1 MRGGWRLPV
10 AVAVALVAACAAGCG
25 VGTNKGRVCQDAV
38 KAVGAYNATLNRIS
52 PDDITQWKQAAATLA
67 TRFDAL
73 ARESDDRGLSRTLR
87 GMAAEWH
94 GVSTG
99 MSPRDISSMQAAVR
113 RQPAALA
120 KACH

>member
-1 MRGGWRLPV
+1 MRSGWRLPV
-10 AVAVALVAACAAGCG
+10 GVALVAVCAAGCA
-25 VGTNKGRVCQDAV
+25 VGTNKGRVCKDAV
-38 KAVGAYNATLNRIS
+38 KAVGNYNATLNRIS

-73 ARESDDRGLSRTLR
+73 GRESDDHKLGRTLQ
-87 GMAAEWH
+87 GMATEWR
-94 GVSTG
+94 GISTN
-99 MSPRDISSMQAAVR
+99 MSPRDISAMQTAVQ

>member
-1 MRGGWRLPV
+1 MRGGWRRPVGVVLV
-10 AVAVALVAACAAGCG
+10 AVCAAGCG
-25 VGTNKGRVCQDAV
+25 VGTNKGQVCKDAV
-38 KAVGAYNATLNRIS
+38 KAVGSYNATLNRIS

-73 ARESDDRGLSRTLR
+73 ARESDDKKLSGTLS
-87 GMAAEWH
+87 GMATEWR

-99 MSPRDISSMQAAVR
+99 ITPRDISRLQSTVQ

-120 KACH
+120 TACK

>member
-1 MRGGWRLPV
+1 MRSGWRWPV
-10 AVAVALVAACAAGCG
+10 GAALVAVCAAGCA
-25 VGTNKGRVCQDAV
+25 VGTNKGQVCDDAV
-38 KAVGAYNATLNRIS
+38 KAVGTYNATLNRIS
-52 PDDITQWKQAAATLA
+52 PDDITGWKQAAATLA

-73 ARESDDRGLSRTLR
+73 ARESDDRKVKRTLS
-87 GMAAEWH
+87 GMATEWR

-99 MSPRDISSMQAAVR
+99 MTPRDISGMQAAVQ